1 MTLELARKVS
11 EVPKLY
17 EEGNKSTARL
27 LREFGFPEQRASI
40 NVDDVEAALKH
51 DPRLAELWL
60 RRSHDQLIAGGWSI
74 DQEDGHWRI
83 QNLSAHSCLDVE
95 DRIRA
100 CAEFVVR
107 YVAFIGDVQARTH

>member
-1 MTLELARKVS
+1 MTLDLARQVS

-27 LREFGFPEQRASI
+27 LREFGFPEQRTSI
-40 NVDDVEAALKH
+40 TVEDVEIALNR
-51 DPRLAELWL
+51 DPQLTDLWL

-74 DQEDGHWRI
+74 DQEDDHWRI
-83 QNLSAHSCLDVE
+83 QNLSEHSCLDVK